1 MDAGWRVVEVPA
13 GRRGA
18 YEALLRLAD
27 DSTQEIER
35 YRDQGELLGMVDATT
50 GEPLG
55 EVLVVPTDEAGTV
68 ELRSVAVVHERQ
80 GRGLGRALVGAV
92 LERLRARGVRRVVV
106 GTASSSLDALAFYQ
120 RQGFRPWR
128 IERDRF
134 TVERGYAP
142 DLHEDGMLVRD
153 MIWLDRALQD

>member
-35 YRDQGELLGMVDATT
+35 YRDQGELLGMIDAST

-55 EVLVVPTDEAGTV
+55 EVLVVPTEETGTV
-68 ELRSVAVVHERQ
+68 ELRSVAVVPE
-80 GRGLGRALVGAV
+80 
-92 LERLRARGVRRVVV
+92 
-106 GTASSSLDALAFYQ
+106 

-142 DLHEDGMLVRD
+142 DLREDGLRVRD
-153 MIWLDRALQD
+153 MIWLDRTLVD